1 MSCWIGEA
9 AGAADAGGV
18 GMAKSNGAGGRE
30 PDVVR
35 IIRRNKLK
43 LDAIRSTFTLPSMLS
58 LSNASEEIAK
68 ALGIPLDAASA
79 MLYGL
84 CAVGR
89 IRWVDYDGKLVDC
102 DEVTVS
108 NFGGKPAFVVAD
120 DIHDMLAEWSTDPS
134 PPKARSASVLP
145 KRLSNP

>member
-1 MSCWIGEA
+1 MPRGGAGLLFCLPPDAMSCWIGEA

-18 GMAKSNGAGGRE
+18 GMAKPNGAGGRE

-68 ALGIPLDAASA
+68 AQAVWGGDHNVPPAIQLPQPVRGCDTLGL
-79 MLYGL
+79 
-84 CAVGR
+84 
-89 IRWVDYDGKLVDC
+89 
-102 DEVTVS
+102 
-108 NFGGKPAFVVAD
+108 
-120 DIHDMLAEWSTDPS
+120 
-134 PPKARSASVLP
+134 
-145 KRLSNP
+145 